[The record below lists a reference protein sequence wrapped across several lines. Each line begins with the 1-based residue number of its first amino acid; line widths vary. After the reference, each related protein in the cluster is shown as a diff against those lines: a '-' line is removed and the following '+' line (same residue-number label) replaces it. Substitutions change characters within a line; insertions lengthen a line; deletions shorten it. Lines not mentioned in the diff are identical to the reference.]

1 MQPSVQQLGIIMQ
14 DEQYIIS
21 ELLHEYADFSAVF
34 ALISSENFLDPW
46 NREIFATMEALSLND
61 IPINPGEVYRQSAHG
76 DIADATYLADLM
88 VEQNQMACDML
99 EWDMQPEPIEACCQR
114 IKQYAAVFSSI
125 RRIVWSAPKPR
136 KMSDKEVNEYL
147 YGGE

>member
-1 MQPSVQQLGIIMQ
+1 MKPTLQQLVIIAQ
-14 DEQYIIS
+14 DEQYILS
-21 ELLHEYADFSAVF
+21 ELLLEFADISVIRRIISVDDF
-34 ALISSENFLDPW
+34 LIPKH
-46 NREIFATMEALSLND
+46 REIWRIMVMLND
-61 IPINPGEVYRQSAHG
+61 NGMCSDMVNVYRQADPELIG
-76 DIADATYLADLM
+76 DALYLTRITR
-88 VEQNQMACDML
+88 QNTFVCELRDMGI
-99 EWDMQPEPIEACCQR
+99 EPEPIEACCQR